1 MNLFTV
7 TFITDR
13 WRMDR
18 GENGTDLMSDGGV
31 TVCAFD
37 FMVGDMCLVH
47 ELRGVFCIQEGGVI
61 VALETFSLRDMA
73 IPLHHIHVALLASH
87 PSRNILP
94 MIETPAFDFNIPF
107 RLDVTRGAAS
117 HRTGEAI
124 ILSSRSGAVVMT
136 DETVGIMDCEVEP
149 LNNLGV
155 ARCTSNPHSPP
166 HLAQMS
172 SVGKTHILIDHVP
185 LQIFGPVTSSLQ
197 AVPIV
202 DLIMELL
209 GPFPNQDVGQCQ
221 LEIDPFPFDMICQ
234 TGLTVTVEAG
244 YFVMGGR
251 LPRFDI
257 LLHVVAKATKRRA
270 F

>member
-1 MNLFTV
+1 
-7 TFITDR
+7 
-13 WRMDR
+13 
-18 GENGTDLMSDGGV
+18 
-31 TVCAFD
+31 
-37 FMVGDMCLVH
+37 
-47 ELRGVFCIQEGGVI
+47 
-61 VALETFSLRDMA
+61 
-73 IPLHHIHVALLASH
+73 
-87 PSRNILP
+87 

-166 HLAQMS
+166 HLAQMF
-172 SVGKTHILIDHVP
+172 SVGKTNILVDHAP
-185 LQIFGPVTSSLQ
+185 LQIFGLVTSSLQ

-221 LEIDPFPFDMICQ
+221 LEIDPFPFDMIYHA
-234 TGLTVTVEAG
+234 GLTVTVEAG
-244 YFVMGGR
+244 HFVMGGC